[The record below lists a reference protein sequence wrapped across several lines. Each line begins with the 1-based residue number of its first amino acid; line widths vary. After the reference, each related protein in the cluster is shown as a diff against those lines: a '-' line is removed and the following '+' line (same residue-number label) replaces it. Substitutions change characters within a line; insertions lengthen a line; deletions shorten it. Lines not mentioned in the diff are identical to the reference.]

1 MVIIDSCQPS
11 GQAGSESATE
21 RVAVLMTPTDGAPA
35 HPHGPNQPIL
45 VQRLQHPA
53 GETRDR
59 LQ

>member
-1 MVIIDSCQPS
+1 LRSA
-11 GQAGSESATE
+11 QAGSERATE

-35 HPHGPNQPIL
+35 HSHGSRQP
-45 VQRLQHPA
+45 VPRQRLQHPA